1 MTSEVTVEVVTN
13 VVTYAS
19 IAYCFQLYLN
29 LLVGFTIVR
38 TFICQWL

>member
-13 VVTYAS
+13 VVVYAS

-29 LLVGFTIVR
+29 L
-38 TFICQWL
+38 